1 MYIILAQRN
10 GLEETP
16 QIINRFKM
24 SKAST
29 ERVNA
34 QQSRSI
40 KKTVTYTDLFKGE
53 GGTDPFMALTV
64 ASVRDYTERSA
75 KCPPSI
81 NGPVNTGE
89 LNVSCE

>member
-1 MYIILAQRN
+1 M
-10 GLEETP
+10 EETP
-16 QIINRFKM
+16 QIINPFKM

-29 ERVNA
+29 ERVNE

-75 KCPPSI
+75 NCPPSI

>member
-10 GLEETP
+10 GLKETP
-16 QIINRFKM
+16 QIINRFKV

-40 KKTVTYTDLFKGE
+40 KKTVTYTDLFKDE
-53 GGTDPFMALTV
+53 DGTDPFMALTV

-81 NGPVNTGE
+81 NRPVNTGE